1 MWPRLFWSKAN
12 SPSAPPN
19 GATFLVLSRYWVSN
33 TRRDWGRVVSFN
45 GDDCDFSEVAW
56 IGSLNLETECNKI
69 LPWIRMLFSVTCSD
83 LPCFF
88 FRSPTLRFDRTQT
101 TRCHRIRRRR
111 LKSWV
116 PGCRR
121 MLVAGEGQV
130 FLDKQIRPIFHRSA
144 GLLVAHCKVKNHKV
158 KTWHESWKNMKKHY

>member
-1 MWPRLFWSKAN
+1 MAPRSFCSLTLLGFKHATRLGVALF
-12 SPSAPPN
+12 PSTATIVTSLRWRGLGRWIWRPN
-19 GATFLVLSRYWVSN
+19 V
-33 TRRDWGRVVSFN
+33 TRSCRG
-45 GDDCDFSEVAW
+45 
-56 IGSLNLETECNKI
+56 
-69 LPWIRMLFSVTCSD
+69 RMLISD
-83 LPCFF
+83 LQWAPYFF
-88 FRSPTLRFDRTQT
+88 VRQTLRKIEPKQHDA
-101 TRCHRIRRRR
+101 HRIRRRR